1 LRPRGSGPAEYRGDH
16 YDRHQP
22 FARGI
27 FISMSQTSVRRQK
40 PSKVHARKS
49 SNNFSAAYF
58 RKFYLNPATRVVTA
72 SEMRSRAALIAAILR
87 QAQIPIRSILDAGC
101 GMGLLRKPLA
111 QFLPRARYSGLEASR
126 YLCRR
131 YGWIAGSVVD
141 YAPRK
146 AADLCICY
154 DVLQYLTDADAAR
167 AISNLS
173 SLTWSALYVSALT
186 AEDWRD
192 NCDRTR
198 TDRAVHLRPGAW
210 YRRRLRKSF
219 RYIGFGI
226 WLRKGVTAI
235 LWDME
240 RA

>member
-1 LRPRGSGPAEYRGDH
+1 
-16 YDRHQP
+16 
-22 FARGI
+22 
-27 FISMSQTSVRRQK
+27 MSQTSVRRQK

-72 SEMRSRAALIAAILR
+72 AEMRNRAALIAAVLR

-101 GMGLLRKPLA
+101 GIGLLREPFA
-111 QFLPRARYSGLEASR
+111 EFLPRARYAGLEASP
-126 YLCRR
+126 YLCNRF
-131 YGWIAGSVVD
+131 GWIAGSVVD
-141 YAPRK
+141 YKPRK
-146 AADLCICY
+146 AADLVICY
-154 DVLQYLTDADAAR
+154 DVLQYLSDTEASR

-173 SLTWSALYVSALT
+173 ALARSALYVSALT
-186 AEDWRD
+186 AEDWRE

-198 TDRAVHLRPGAW
+198 TDRAVHLRPGVW

-219 RYIGFGI
+219 SYIGFGI
-226 WLRKGVTAI
+226 WLRKGVSAI

>member
-1 LRPRGSGPAEYRGDH
+1 MIGIN
-16 YDRHQP
+16 Q
-22 FARGI
+22 FALGI
-27 FISMSQTSVRRQK
+27 FISMGQTSVRRQK
-40 PSKVHARKS
+40 PPKVHACKS

-72 SEMRSRAALIAAILR
+72 SEMRSRAALIAAILH
-87 QAQIPIRSILDAGC
+87 QAQIPVRSILDAGC
-101 GMGLLRKPLA
+101 GIGLLRKPLA
-111 QFLPRARYSGLEASR
+111 EFLPRARYSGLEASR
-126 YLCRR
+126 YLCDR

-146 AADLCICY
+146 PADLAICY

-173 SLTWSALYVSALT
+173 NLTCSALYVSALT
-186 AEDWRD
+186 AEDWRE

-219 RYIGFGI
+219 RYVGFGI
-226 WLRKGVTAI
+226 WVRSGVTAI

>member
-1 LRPRGSGPAEYRGDH
+1 
-16 YDRHQP
+16 
-22 FARGI
+22 
-27 FISMSQTSVRRQK
+27 MSQTSVRRQK

-101 GMGLLRKPLA
+101 GMGLLR
-111 QFLPRARYSGLEASR
+111 RS
-126 YLCRR
+126 
-131 YGWIAGSVVD
+131 GWIAGSVVD

>member
-1 LRPRGSGPAEYRGDH
+1 
-16 YDRHQP
+16 
-22 FARGI
+22 
-27 FISMSQTSVRRQK
+27 M
-40 PSKVHARKS
+40 S

-58 RKFYLNPATRVVTA
+58 QKFYLNPATRVVTA
-72 SEMRSRAALIAAILR
+72 SEMRNRAALIAAVLR

-101 GMGLLRKPLA
+101 GIGLLRKPLA
-111 QFLPRARYSGLEASR
+111 KFLPRAGYTGLEASS
-126 YLCRR
+126 YLCGKF
-131 YGWIAGSVVD
+131 GWTAGSVVD
-141 YAPRK
+141 YKPRRP
-146 AADLCICY
+146 ADLVICY
-154 DVLQYLTDADAAR
+154 DVLQYLTDREAAR
-167 AISNLS
+167 AIANLS
-173 SLTWSALYVSALT
+173 GLTRSALYVSALT
-186 AEDWRD
+186 AEDWRE

-219 RYIGFGI
+219 SYIGFGI